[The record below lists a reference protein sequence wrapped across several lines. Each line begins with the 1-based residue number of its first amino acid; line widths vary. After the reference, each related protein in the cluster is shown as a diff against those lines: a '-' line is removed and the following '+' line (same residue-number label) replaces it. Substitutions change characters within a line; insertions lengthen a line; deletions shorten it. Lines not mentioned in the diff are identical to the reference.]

1 MSTFSTKDNIMSEY
15 TQKKGLYEHLSASVL
30 QITEGLMKKYDIKY
44 ASAVYRIKDADS
56 LSEKI
61 CRKGEKYKTLSDIT
75 DIGGVRIITYYADDV
90 DRVAELIEREFKVDK
105 ENSIDKRKTLEPNVF
120 GYLSLHYVI
129 CLDDRRTV
137 LPEYENLVKL
147 KIEVQIRSIL
157 QHSWAEM
164 EHDMGYKSNIE
175 VPSEIVRDFSR
186 LAGLLEIADKEFQ
199 EIRQKISKYKLEVS
213 EKIQHD
219 EQDEEIKLDAVSLQI
234 LLDTDKEYI
243 SLNQEIADFTGIR
256 INSSLIDTQ
265 VVLNECRWLGIMT
278 VGDLKRLLEQKK
290 DMAVSLAKKILGDGA
305 GRISFKTIG
314 LLYLFYAELVTE
326 HSKQK
331 LLDFLNENYIGREK
345 LNAKFVE
352 ELSKVYQEISEEKAE
367 NGIVPS

>member
-1 MSTFSTKDNIMSEY
+1 MSSFSTKNNIMNEY
-15 TQKKGLYEHLSASVL
+15 IQKKGLYEHLSASVL
-30 QITEGLMKKYDIKY
+30 QITEGLMKKDGIKY
-44 ASAVYRIKDADS
+44 ASAVYRVKDADS

-61 CRKGEKYKTLSDIT
+61 RRKGEKYKTLSDIT

-129 CLDDRRTV
+129 CLDDRRAV
-137 LPEYENLVKL
+137 LPEYENLGKL

-199 EIRQKISKYKLEVS
+199 EIRQKILKYELEVS
-213 EKIQHD
+213 EKIQSD
-219 EQDEEIKLDAVSLQI
+219 EQDKEIKLDAVSLQI
-234 LLDTDKEYI
+234 LLNTDKGYI
-243 SLNQEIADFTGIR
+243 SFMQEIVDCTGIKIDPDRIDIRGTLNQ
-256 INSSLIDTQ
+256 
-265 VVLNECRWLGIMT
+265 CRWLGITT
-278 VGDLKRLLEQKK
+278 VGDVKLLIEQKK
-290 DMAVSLAKKILGDGA
+290 YLAVSLAKKFLDGDD
-305 GRISFKTIG
+305 RNFYKTIG
-314 LLYLFYAELVTE
+314 LFYLCYAELVTE
-326 HSKQK
+326 YPKQK
-331 LLDFLNENYIGREK
+331 WLDYLRENHIGRVKENSEVVEK
-345 LNAKFVE
+345 LF
-352 ELSKVYQEISEEKAE
+352 KVYQGISEEKAQ
-367 NGIVPS
+367 ISVVHS

>member
-1 MSTFSTKDNIMSEY
+1 MITFSAKDNIMSEY
-15 TQKKGLYEHLSASVL
+15 TQKRGLYEHLSASVL
-30 QITEGLMKKYDIKY
+30 QITEGLMKKNGIKY

-56 LSEKI
+56 LSDKI
-61 CRKGEKYKTLSDIT
+61 RRKGEKYKSLADIT

-129 CLDDRRTV
+129 CLDDRRAA
-137 LPEYENLVKL
+137 LPEYENLGKL

-199 EIRQKISKYKLEVS
+199 EIRHKISKYELEVS
-213 EKIQHD
+213 EKIQSD

-243 SLNQEIADFTGIR
+243 LLNQEIVDCAEIKMVPDK
-256 INSSLIDTQ
+256 INIQGS
-265 VVLNECRWLGIMT
+265 LNECRWLGITT
-278 VGDLKRLLEQKK
+278 VGDVKLLLKQKK
-290 DMAVSLAKKILGDGA
+290 DLAVGIAKKLLDGEK
-305 GRISFKTIG
+305 GNVYKTIG
-314 LLYLFYAELVTE
+314 LLYLCYAKLVTDYPE
-326 HSKQK
+326 QK
-331 LLDFLNENYIGREK
+331 WLDYLRENHIGPPKEK
-345 LNAKFVE
+345 AEFVRK
-352 ELSKVYQEISEEKAE
+352 LSKVYQGISVEKAQ
-367 NGIVPS
+367 NSVVSS

>member
-1 MSTFSTKDNIMSEY
+1 MSTFSAKDNIMSEY
-15 TQKKGLYEHLSASVL
+15 TQKKGLYEHLSASIL
-30 QITEGLMKKYDIKY
+30 QITEGLMKKDGIKY

-61 CRKGEKYKTLSDIT
+61 RRKGEKYKTLSDIT

-129 CLDDRRTV
+129 CLDDRRAV
-137 LPEYENLVKL
+137 LPEYENLGKL

-186 LAGLLEIADKEFQ
+186 LAGLLEMADKEFQ
-199 EIRQKISKYKLEVS
+199 EIRQKISKYELEVS
-213 EKIQHD
+213 EKIQSD
-219 EQDEEIKLDAVSLQI
+219 EQGEEVRLDAVSLQI
-234 LLDTDKEYI
+234 LLDTDKGYI
-243 SLNQEIADFTGIR
+243 SLNQEIMDCTGIE
-256 INSSLIDTQ
+256 IDSVAENIQ
-265 VVLNECRWLGIMT
+265 SALNKCRWLGIKT
-278 VGDLKRLLEQKK
+278 VGDVKLLLEHKK
-290 DMAVSLAKKILGDGA
+290 DLAVGLAKKILDDNVDS
-305 GRISFKTIG
+305 IFYNSIG
-314 LLYLFYAELVTE
+314 MFYLCYAELVTE
-326 HSKQK
+326 YSKQRWQDY
-331 LLDFLNENYIGREK
+331 LRENHIGREEECTQI
-345 LNAKFVE
+345 VE
-352 ELSKVYQEISEEKAE
+352 KLSKVYQEISE
-367 NGIVPS
+367 